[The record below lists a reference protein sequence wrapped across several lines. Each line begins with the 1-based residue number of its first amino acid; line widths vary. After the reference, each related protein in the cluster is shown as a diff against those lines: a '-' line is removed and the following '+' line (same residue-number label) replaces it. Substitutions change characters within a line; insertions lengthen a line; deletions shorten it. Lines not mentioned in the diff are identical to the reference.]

1 MRDYVTVAAWDPQTM
16 RAAVALT
23 DYGTGEPGRRRETAR
38 RALSRVDPLGEYT
51 RNAFAWSS
59 REESQPRR

>member
-1 MRDYVTVAAWDPQTM
+1 MREYVTVAAWDPRTM

-23 DYGTGEPGRRRETAR
+23 DYGTKERGRRRETAR
-38 RALSRVDPLGEYT
+38 RALARMDPLGSYPE
-51 RNAFAWSS
+51 NALAWSG